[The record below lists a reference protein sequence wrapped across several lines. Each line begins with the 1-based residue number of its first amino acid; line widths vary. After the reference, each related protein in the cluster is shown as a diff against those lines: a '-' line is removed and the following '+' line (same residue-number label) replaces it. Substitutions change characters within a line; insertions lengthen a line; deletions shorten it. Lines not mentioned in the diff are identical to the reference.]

1 MARGL
6 TDKQRTVLE
15 VVERF
20 WRERGMAPS
29 VADVA
34 EAIEVGRSTAY
45 QHLVAL
51 KKKGF
56 VDHEEGTGRS
66 WKPTG
71 RLPDEET
78 GPGIRKVPIVAKPP
92 LRKRAALTKDVDGW
106 ITVDDGDEEL
116 FAVRVTEQL
125 KASSPDI
132 AVGDVVIVAR
142 GVAVAA
148 GDIVLAAASKSAAS
162 LVRATGPGGPEVIGK
177 VIEVRRNLRGKEA
190 R

>member
-6 TDKQRTVLE
+6 TDKQRTALE

-20 WRERGMAPS
+20 WRERGVAPS

-34 EAIEVGRSTAY
+34 DALDVGRSTAY

-56 VDHEEGTGRS
+56 VEHQEGTGRS

-71 RLPDEET
+71 RPLEEPR
-78 GPGIRKVPIVAKPP
+78 GPGVRKVPIIA
-92 LRKRAALTKDVDGW
+92 RAPAGPRSALARDVDGW
-106 ITVDDGDEEL
+106 ISVDDGDEEL
-116 FAVRVTEQL
+116 FALRVSEELRSTS
-125 KASSPDI
+125 AAVD
-132 AVGDVVIVAR
+132 VGDVVIISR
-142 GVAVAA
+142 GAAVIV
-148 GDIVLAAASKSAAS
+148 GDLVLAAAPKGNPT
-162 LVRATGPGGPEVIGK
+162 LVRATGRKTPQVIGK

>member
-6 TDKQRTVLE
+6 TDKQRAVLE

-71 RLPDEET
+71 RPS
-78 GPGIRKVPIVAKPP
+78 
-92 LRKRAALTKDVDGW
+92 
-106 ITVDDGDEEL
+106 
-116 FAVRVTEQL
+116 
-125 KASSPDI
+125 SSPQGR
-132 AVGDVVIVAR
+132 ASPGNPAR
-142 GVAVAA
+142 FADTV
-148 GDIVLAAASKSAAS
+148 
-162 LVRATGPGGPEVIGK
+162 
-177 VIEVRRNLRGKEA
+177 
-190 R
+190 

>member
-56 VDHEEGTGRS
+56 VDHTTYDTTSILAFISKRFGLE
-66 WKPTG
+66 
-71 RLPDEET
+71 LL
-78 GPGIRKVPIVAKPP
+78 PGIRTQFGD
-92 LRKRAALTKDVDGW
+92 LRNA
-106 ITVDDGDEEL
+106 
-116 FAVRVTEQL
+116 FAFGSE
-125 KASSPDI
+125 
-132 AVGDVVIVAR
+132 
-142 GVAVAA
+142 
-148 GDIVLAAASKSAAS
+148 
-162 LVRATGPGGPEVIGK
+162 
-177 VIEVRRNLRGKEA
+177 
-190 R
+190 

>member
-6 TDKQRTVLE
+6 TDKQRAVLA

-71 RLPDEET
+71 NLPDEEA
-78 GPGIRKVPIVAKPP
+78 GPGLRKVPIVSNPP
-92 LRKRAALTKDVDGW
+92 LRKRAALTKAVDGW
-106 ITVDDGDEEL
+106 VTVDDGDEEL
-116 FAVRVTEQL
+116 FALRVSEQL
-125 KASSPDI
+125 KAASPNI
-132 AVGDVVIVAR
+132 AVGDIVIIAR
-142 GVAVAA
+142 GVPVVA
-148 GDIVLAAASKSAAS
+148 GDVVLAAAAKRTAS

-177 VIEVRRNLRGKEA
+177 VIEVRRNLRGKEV

>member
-6 TDKQRTVLE
+6 TDKQRAVLE

-56 VDHEEGTGRS
+56 VEHEEGTGRS

-71 RLPDEET
+71 HHPDEEA
-78 GPGIRKVPIVAKPP
+78 GPGVRKVPIVSKPP
-92 LRKRAALTKDVDGW
+92 LRKRAALTKEVEGW
-106 ITVDDGDEEL
+106 VTVDDGNAEL
-116 FAVRVTEQL
+116 FALRVSDQL
-125 KASSPDI
+125 KAGSPNI
-132 AVGDVVIVAR
+132 AVGDIVIVAR
-142 GVAVAA
+142 GVPVVA
-148 GDIVLAAASKSAAS
+148 GDVILAAATKSTVS
-162 LVRATGPGGPEVIGK
+162 VVRATGAGGPEVIGK
-177 VIEVRRNLRGKEA
+177 VIEVRRNLRTKEA